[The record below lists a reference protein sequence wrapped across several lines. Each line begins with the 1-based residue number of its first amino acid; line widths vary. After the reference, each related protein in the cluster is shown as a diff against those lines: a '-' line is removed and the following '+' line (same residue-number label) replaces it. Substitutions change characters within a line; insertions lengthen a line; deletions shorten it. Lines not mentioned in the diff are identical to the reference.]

1 MPDTD
6 PVLRKNQAM
15 FRPVLRFPV
24 CSDVH
29 YTALDLESGEGCLSV
44 IARGGRE
51 YVTCTWNRKNIVCCK
66 PEKQRKNELHIVQLV
81 FVYQKKR
88 TA

>member
-1 MPDTD
+1 
-6 PVLRKNQAM
+6 M

-29 YTALDLESGEGCLSV
+29 YTALDLESGEGCFAYPAV

-81 FVYQKKR
+81 YVYQKNR